1 MKPIIDS
8 INHEMSVNEVNV
20 AQSNFIFFFILDRA
34 FGNFLFISST
44 GPMIAL
50 SI

>member
-20 AQSNFIFFFILDRA
+20 AQSNFIFF
-34 FGNFLFISST
+34 
-44 GPMIAL
+44 L
-50 SI
+50 SLTELSEIFYLYCQLAQ

>member
-20 AQSNFIFFFILDRA
+20 AQSNFIFFILDRA

>member
-20 AQSNFIFFFILDRA
+20 AQSNFIFF
-34 FGNFLFISST
+34 
-44 GPMIAL
+44 L
-50 SI
+50 SLKELSEIFYLYRQLAQ